1 MVSEGTFRQDLLYR
15 VNTIEIEIPP
25 LRDRGEDVILLAEY
39 FLEKFAGKYNK
50 KIKGF
55 SRDSRIMLEKYHWP
69 GNVRELQHAI
79 ERAVIMEDTSLIR
92 PYSLMIPQKE
102 QQQKA
107 SVHTGELTMNLEELE
122 RDAIE
127 RAMKRA
133 NGNISRAAEL
143 LGITR
148 YALYRKLG
156 KQ

>member
-1 MVSEGTFRQDLLYR
+1 
-15 VNTIEIEIPP
+15 
-25 LRDRGEDVILLAEY
+25 
-39 FLEKFAGKYNK
+39 
-50 KIKGF
+50 
-55 SRDSRIMLEKYHWP
+55 MLEKYHWP
-69 GNVRELQHAI
+69 GNVRELQHAV
-79 ERAVIMEDTSLIR
+79 ERAVIMEDTSMIK

-102 QQQKA
+102 QRQKMSA
-107 SVHTGELTMNLEELE
+107 YPEEQTMNLKELE
-122 RDAIE
+122 SDAIE